1 MVSFSSKP
9 SIEDFGLRALLQKVK
24 NVYGQHVKAWL
35 GSHKMARCFV
45 HLCCSS
51 TVCKGNRLTSER
63 WGGFV

>member
-35 GSHKMARCFV
+35 GSHKNGTV
-45 HLCCSS
+45 LCAL
-51 TVCKGNRLTSER
+51 VL
-63 WGGFV
+63 